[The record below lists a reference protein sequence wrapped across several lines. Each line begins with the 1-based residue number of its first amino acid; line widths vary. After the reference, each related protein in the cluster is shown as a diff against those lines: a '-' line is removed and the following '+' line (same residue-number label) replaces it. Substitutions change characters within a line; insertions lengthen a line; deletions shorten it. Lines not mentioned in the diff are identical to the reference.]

1 MVAVLMFL
9 AACGGD
15 DDGDDG
21 AAPASTTTTVET
33 STTASGSPAA
43 PSTTTTAPPPA
54 CPEAPPETVA
64 ANGPAVPA
72 DVDGDGRDDQ
82 VGTFPV
88 EGIGTRLRV
97 DLAAGGSVVNTIP
110 AQADHTA
117 TIQAAVDLALD
128 GSDELWL
135 EVGQGASTDIFGLY
149 DLDGC
154 DLEAVQVDGADAQ
167 FGIGGPVLL
176 LQGLRCDDE
185 GRVVHLGA
193 TSEDGESFATLDLV
207 YELRDGELVRVDDE
221 SGALIAAD
229 EELQAYSAFDC

>member
-1 MVAVLMFL
+1 M
-9 AACGGD
+9 
-15 DDGDDG
+15 
-21 AAPASTTTTVET
+21 
-33 STTASGSPAA
+33 
-43 PSTTTTAPPPA
+43 
-54 CPEAPPETVA
+54 
-64 ANGPAVPA
+64 VPA
-72 DVDGDGRDDQ
+72 DVDGDGQDDQ
-82 VGTFPV
+82 VTTIAV
-88 EGIGTRLRV
+88 EDIGTRLRV
-97 DLAAGGSVVNTIP
+97 DLAAGGSVVHTIP

-117 TIQAAVDLALD
+117 TVQAAVDLGRD

-185 GRVVHLGA
+185 GRIVHLGA

-221 SGALIAAD
+221 PGALTGDD
-229 EELQAYSAFDC
+229 EELQAYSSFDC